1 MKILLLVDHFD
12 DASPTGMISKRIA
25 GELYGLGNEVA
36 VVSSDQVGNKWGHGY
51 HSICKRIHLF
61 PGKLELYSRRVLE
74 LLSNLTCTNLD
85 TALWRYR
92 MSIAAGRL
100 IRVFHPDVV
109 YARSNPISVCEV
121 AAKIKR
127 KHGLKVVMHFTDPV
141 PAPLE
146 WDKDLRYRKRLSRVM
161 DRILPWAD
169 RISFGNRAMMEY
181 QQRNLSYPFL
191 DKAFVSPDPVSHET
205 LYYRPEAPGAG
216 ETVLTY
222 LGSIYGNRNPEQLFK
237 AMERLNSEGRNVVL
251 NIYDF
256 NRTGASVPPFV
267 RFVGRVKD
275 VDGVLLDSRIL
286 INLDGDD
293 KEPVFIASKL
303 KEYLCCGRPI
313 LSITPEGSP
322 SRLLTDSLK
331 TVISVRNGSD
341 EIYDALKR
349 FLELQFTESDYAER
363 DGLIK
368 QFTPKTVG
376 GNLYQE
382 LKGVLS

>member
-1 MKILLLVDHFD
+1 MF
-12 DASPTGMISKRIA
+12 
-25 GELYGLGNEVA
+25 
-36 VVSSDQVGNKWGHGY
+36 
-51 HSICKRIHLF
+51 
-61 PGKLELYSRRVLE
+61 
-74 LLSNLTCTNLD
+74 
-85 TALWRYR
+85 
-92 MSIAAGRL
+92 IAAKRL
-100 IRVFHPDVV
+100 IRLFDPDIV
-109 YARSNPISVCEV
+109 YARSTPVQVCEV

-127 KHGLKVVMHFTDPV
+127 KYGLKVVMHFTDPV

-146 WDKDLRYRKRLSRVM
+146 WDKDLRYRKRLSRTM
-161 DRILPWAD
+161 DRILPCAD
-169 RISFGNRAMMEY
+169 RISFGNQAMMEY
-181 QQRNLSYPFL
+181 QQKNLSYQFL
-191 DKAFVSPDPVSHET
+191 DKAFVSPDPGSRES
-205 LYYRPEAPGAG
+205 LYYRPEAAG
-216 ETVLTY
+216 TSDIRLTY
-222 LGSIYGNRNPEQLFK
+222 LGAIYGSRNPEELFK
-237 AMERLNSEGRNVVL
+237 AIGRLNSEGRNVRL
-251 NIYDF
+251 DIYDV
-256 NRTGASVPPFV
+256 NTANLDVPPFV
-267 RFVGRVKD
+267 QFVGRVKD
-275 VDGVLLDSRIL
+275 IDRVLLESRVL

-293 KEPVFIASKL
+293 KEPVFISSKL

-349 FLELQFTESDYAER
+349 FLQSQFTESDYAER